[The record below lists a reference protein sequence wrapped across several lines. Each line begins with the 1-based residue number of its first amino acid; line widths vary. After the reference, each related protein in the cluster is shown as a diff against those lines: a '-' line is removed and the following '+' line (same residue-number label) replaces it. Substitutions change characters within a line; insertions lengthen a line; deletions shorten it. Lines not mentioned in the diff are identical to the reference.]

1 MVTYIIRR
9 TLASIPIL
17 LGITILSFVIMKAA
31 PGDPMTLMMD
41 PTISQADRAQ
51 FIEKYGLNDP
61 EYVQYLKWLGNMVQG
76 DFGTSIIRKGTPV
89 SELIIAR
96 LPNTLLLMLVSTILA
111 LIISIPFGVISAKNL
126 IQNWIMALHLLHLSV

>member
-1 MVTYIIRR
+1 
-9 TLASIPIL
+9 
-17 LGITILSFVIMKAA
+17 
-31 PGDPMTLMMD
+31 
-41 PTISQADRAQ
+41 ISQADRAQ

-96 LPNTLLLMLVSTILA
+96 LP
-111 LIISIPFGVISAKNL
+111 
-126 IQNWIMALHLLHLSV
+126 